1 MRTAAG
7 ASLFLPLL
15 ATFSSS
21 ATASRI
27 WGGFQ
32 ETGASL
38 VSQGVGEKKR
48 TKDELKSEV
57 ETRYA
62 SHQSLL
68 KTNNRANDRKLRWM
82 PHSVCVYAQTGN
94 QYVKG
99 QYAFLLQ
106 KFSLAPQGSKIKSKP

>member
-1 MRTAAG
+1 M
-7 ASLFLPLL
+7 
-15 ATFSSS
+15 
-21 ATASRI
+21 
-27 WGGFQ
+27 
-32 ETGASL
+32 
-38 VSQGVGEKKR
+38 SQGVGKKKR

-106 KFSLAPQGSKIKSKP
+106 KFSLTPQGSKIKSKR